1 MVKYFYIFFHF
12 EHNKYVNQK
21 LDYIY
26 QKCFSHHI
34 TYYYVIVFFLQV
46 VHKLCNIPVR
56 VHLSFLGKRRSWSP
70 GDTITSLSPQK
81 VMQISRFDEIFV
93 AKCANIFRLCS
104 TLDYLRM
111 FCVPFGHK
119 PCVLKIPLLW
129 PKATRYDI
137 GLTTKIRMFRKRS
150 IPLENH
156 LWPSRLRYISTLRY
170 CILHTAQ
177 LVPFALF
184 EIRRAL
190 LEALPLRTLRAFFL
204 PLLAAAFLALS
215 SLRRTL
221 RA

>member
-1 MVKYFYIFFHF
+1 M
-12 EHNKYVNQK
+12 
-21 LDYIY
+21 
-26 QKCFSHHI
+26 SI
-34 TYYYVIVFFLQV
+34 TLNN
-46 VHKLCNIPVR
+46 L
-56 VHLSFLGKRRSWSP
+56 
-70 GDTITSLSPQK
+70 SLSPQK
-81 VMQISRFDEIFV
+81 VMKISRFDEIFV
-93 AKCANIFRLCS
+93 AKCAKYFRLCS

-129 PKATRYDI
+129 PKATPYGI

-177 LVPFALF
+177 LVPFARPFALF
-184 EIRRAL
+184 EIRAL
-190 LEALPLRTLRAFFL
+190 LEALLLRTLRAFFL
-204 PLLAAAFLALS
+204 PLLAAAFLAMS